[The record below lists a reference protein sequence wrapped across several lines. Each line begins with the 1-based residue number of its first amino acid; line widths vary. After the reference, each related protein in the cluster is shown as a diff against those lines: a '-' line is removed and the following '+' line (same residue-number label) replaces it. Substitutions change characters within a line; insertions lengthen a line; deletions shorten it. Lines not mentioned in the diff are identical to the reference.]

1 MNLFDQ
7 INQSNYCFYFL
18 VVDDFLDIF
27 LPQLQNFHLIYAS
40 NPKQKI
46 FLDQKNIPYF
56 SLEESGN
63 TDIPQNS
70 GKLLSNLK
78 VTQYI
83 NSTADNHQVVIV
95 PFKPS
100 AKIEFI
106 CRQNNWICA
115 ATSHHLNRFLE
126 DKNQFYSFCQ
136 ENNLPVVPSAINNFN
151 QENFTKYQH
160 QFQTDKLVIQTHF
173 GWAGKSTF
181 SAQNW
186 SEIKDSISPEIKV
199 KFSPFLTGYS
209 LLNNCCLTSS
219 GLIQSPPA
227 LQYTGLKPFTQ
238 NPFTTVG
245 RQWPC
250 LAPPEIQSQIRIL
263 TSNFAKLIQPL
274 KYLGFFG
281 LDFLVSNNQVYL
293 LECNPR
299 LTASFAFYTQIEINQ
314 SLNPL
319 FLFHLAQ
326 FINLPSVSTASDA
339 QKMLDSTNIVG
350 SEITQ
355 KNYDSQ
361 TIKKYHDFLPFT
373 QNLDPV
379 QIPQNIINLL
389 HEKG

>member
-1 MNLFDQ
+1 MDLLNQ
-7 INQSNYCFYFL
+7 INQSNYSFYFL
-18 VVDDFLDIF
+18 VVDNFLDIY

-40 NPKQKI
+40 APPQKP
-46 FLDQKNIPYF
+46 FLNQKNISYF
-56 SLEESGN
+56 SLEESGCTN
-63 TDIPQNS
+63 IPQNS
-70 GKLLSNLK
+70 GKLLSNPQ
-78 VTQYI
+78 VIQYI
-83 NSTADNHQVVIV
+83 TSTSNHRQIVIV

-106 CRQNNWICA
+106 CHQKNWICA
-115 ATSHHLNRFLE
+115 ATPHRLNRFLE
-126 DKNQFYSFCQ
+126 DKNQFLLFCQ
-136 ENNLPVVPSAINNFN
+136 KNHLPTLPSVVDNFN
-151 QENFTKYQH
+151 QENFAKYQH
-160 QFQTDKLVIQTHF
+160 QFQTNNLVIQAHF

-186 SEIKDSISPEIKV
+186 SDIKDSISPNVKV
-199 KFSPFLTGYS
+199 KFSPFIAGYS
-209 LLNNCCLTSS
+209 LLNNCCLTPS

-250 LAPPEIQSQIRIL
+250 LAPPEIQTKLKEI
-263 TSNFAKLIQPL
+263 TSAFANLIQPL
-274 KYLGFFG
+274 SYTGFFG
-281 LDFLVSNNQVYL
+281 LDFLVSAGQIYL

-326 FINLPSVSTASDA
+326 FIHLPSVPLAQEA
-339 QKMLDSTNIVG
+339 QKSLDLATITG
-350 SEITQ
+350 SEITL
-355 KNYDSQ
+355 KNSLSQ
-361 TIKKYHDFLPFT
+361 TIKKYHDFIPFSS
-373 QNLDPV
+373 QIDPI
-379 QIPQNIINLL
+379 QIPSSIVNLL